1 MGLLSELIPVADVAI
16 AVELLDVDV
25 LDFEHLELNDGRDF
39 LLALVTGSKAESVA
53 QQLERLR
60 SWSHPA
66 PAGGAAVAHTNDEQV
81 LHIVELLQ
89 EWHRTRIEKLEL
101 VANAGSDVKIEA
113 RGPDGQPLELT
124 GQLRAGFQEG
134 ANLALQMFGKFP
146 LTVEQNAGDL
156 GEEE

>member
-1 MGLLSELIPVADVAI
+1 MGLLSELTPLASVAT

-25 LDFEHLELNDGRDF
+25 LDFEHLELDDGRDF
-39 LLALVTGSKAESVA
+39 LLAVVTGPKSEKVVEL
-53 QQLERLR
+53 LERLR
-60 SWSHPA
+60 SWSQPA
-66 PAGGAAVAHTNDEQV
+66 PAGGTAVAHTNDQQV

-89 EWHRTRIEKLEL
+89 EWHRTRVEKLEL
-101 VANAGSDVKIEA
+101 VANAGPDVTIEA

-146 LTVEQNAGDL
+146 LKVDL
-156 GEEE
+156 DADDGEEE